1 MYSKYLKGTYF
12 CPGSFEKY
20 FVYCGVKSIQVM
32 YKDYFMYNIYILKN
46 VCTLIKRLKLKRIPG
61 GEFKKKTNIVELIR

>member
-1 MYSKYLKGTYF
+1 
-12 CPGSFEKY
+12 
-20 FVYCGVKSIQVM
+20 M